1 MYGPATPADISLR
14 IWFTC
19 RRERQLTHHRRAEWM
34 VSLRQLSLPHWR
46 LSRWAGFTRLGVITD
61 VHLLSSSGSLAIIR
75 RNTARLV
82 FGQQSAG
89 LFYACGY
96 HLPQRSVVRIR
107 RCALLATASA
117 HSNAVEVFWI
127 EPWTDLRKMFRD
139 HVEVFLP
146 LSE

>member
-1 MYGPATPADISLR
+1 MCGPATPADISSR
-14 IWFTC
+14 TRSTC
-19 RRERQLTHHRRAEWM
+19 PCERRRTHHRGPNGRFRCVNCHCRIGDYRAGRGLLGLAS
-34 VSLRQLSLPHWR
+34 SLTFTCSAAPAAWR
-46 LSRWAGFTRLGVITD
+46 YSPQHGAPL
-61 VHLLSSSGSLAIIR
+61 
-75 RNTARLV
+75 
-82 FGQQSAG
+82 FGEQSAG

-117 HSNAVEVFWI
+117 HSNVVEVFWF